1 MRYLDF
7 KDNQL
12 HGTGW
17 HLWFGHCFATFQT
30 WATGK
35 DCGDGYCRREE
46 YIQTMTSFWLLLL
59 MGRVI
64 LWTLLGSS
72 FINPSLPPLALTM
85 NSTRLRH
92 VRCTWSCK
100 FVNGNSLRDSQLVRR
115 PKLFNVFQVG
125 SADGPQ
131 ELDLRWIQLY
141 QSNPIQSNPI
151 QSK

>member
-64 LWTLLGSS
+64 LWTLLIHKPFSS
-72 FINPSLPPLALTM
+72 PISTHDELYKTEARTLHLVVQIRQRELTQGQ
-85 NSTRLRH
+85 S
-92 VRCTWSCK
+92 
-100 FVNGNSLRDSQLVRR
+100 
-115 PKLFNVFQVG
+115 VG
-125 SADGPQ
+125 SATKV
-131 ELDLRWIQLY
+131 I
-141 QSNPIQSNPI
+141 
-151 QSK
+151 